1 MNRADRGR
9 ARLRGLRSAIFGAQL
24 PIVSR
29 ESRFGAYLGIRLSGY
44 PNATERR
51 LSRVLQN
58 TLPLFTTASQA
69 RHAPRRSVNIY
80 ETDLL
85 LNQYLL
91 FHYGTADDQL
101 PYSFGPRN
109 ALFYPTRC
117 VTEFLPAI
125 GHVTRAL
132 DLGCAV
138 GRSTFELT
146 RWADEVV
153 GVDLSSR
160 FISAAQAVRE
170 AGQIEIRIL
179 EEGDRYTTVTRELD
193 PELDRSKCRFLVADA
208 LRAPD
213 KIGTFD
219 LVLAANLID
228 RVPRPADLLREIK
241 RLVRPNGH
249 AILASPYTW
258 LEEFT
263 PYENWLADSSTSTL
277 SRIQK
282 YLEPELSLVTT
293 KDLPFLIREHARKFQ
308 WSVAQASV
316 WRKIR

>member
-1 MNRADRGR
+1 M
-9 ARLRGLRSAIFGAQL
+9 
-24 PIVSR
+24 
-29 ESRFGAYLGIRLSGY
+29 
-44 PNATERR
+44 
-51 LSRVLQN
+51 
-58 TLPLFTTASQA
+58 
-69 RHAPRRSVNIY
+69 NIY

-101 PYSFGPRN
+101 PYNFGPN
-109 ALFYPTRC
+109 DALFYPSRC

-125 GHVTRAL
+125 GRISRAL

-138 GRSTFELT
+138 GRSTFELA

-153 GVDLSSR
+153 GIDLSSR
-160 FISAAQAVRE
+160 FISAAQAVQK
-170 AGQIEIRIL
+170 AGQIEIKIH
-179 EEGDRYTTVTRELD
+179 EEGERYTTVTRELD
-193 PELDRSKCRFLVADA
+193 SQLDRSTCHFLVGDA
-208 LRAPD
+208 LRPPD

-228 RVPRPADLLREIK
+228 RVPSPIDLLREIK
-241 RLVRPNGH
+241 RLVRADGH
-249 AILASPYTW
+249 VILASPYTW

-263 PYENWLADSSTSTL
+263 PRENWLAESDTSTL

-282 YLEPELSLVTT
+282 ILEPELALVTS

-316 WRKIR
+316 WRREEARS